1 MKCHSMPYLEN
12 HYASTLFRWKPRDLT
27 KIAIQR
33 DKCSSFGG
41 ANLEERF
48 VGTAVQTLIPHRQHV
63 MANRSE
69 KLQSA
74 TSDVFIQFKLHATR
88 PIGTGITRS
97 RVSSAP

>member
-1 MKCHSMPYLEN
+1 
-12 HYASTLFRWKPRDLT
+12 
-27 KIAIQR
+27 
-33 DKCSSFGG
+33 
-41 ANLEERF
+41 
-48 VGTAVQTLIPHRQHV
+48 LIPHRQHV